1 MPTNTTTK
9 GKLRLD
15 VKRLEC
21 TLFDGADASDRRAF
35 CVHLFLLNLAAVADN
50 DKVAARCGQGE
61 VYSRGPRATSDAPAL
76 KAFSEGG
83 DALIVRSS
91 PEKLE
96 VALAVVKADL
106 DEAAL
111 VDMRGCADAFA
122 SSSSTSVGDVS
133 VTATTATVAY
143 RVANGAVTCEGD
155 NLRYAT
161 NEASLTSL
169 NIRAGPY
176 EKDLINASTVSLE
189 INEAYRVQCEAC
201 DVCYQGA
208 AWGVVLEAWAEAL
221 PASSSSTE
229 ATVFSL
235 KAQRATVGAPGSRAG
250 LRMARLSASTVECA
264 VDGRGRWSVGA
275 KRPRLETIESSSV
288 KQLADLGGELNCSV
302 DWASDDGLIVKARA
316 PAVRATSALTRYDH
330 DLIRTVVWR
339 TLSGGDDPVV
349 PSDKSLKVEVE
360 AGAADLR
367 LEDVGRIASTGVRL
381 EVIRPHG
388 AFTTFTVACAAAT
401 VYDRARKTIASPES
415 TGGDAFEFTVG
426 HGDADLNGIRAS
438 LTSLTARHT
447 SVIWRAEAWWAFRD
461 FFRYAYV
468 RDARD
473 GPDICLLYTS
483 PSPRDATLSRMPSS
497 A

>member
-1 MPTNTTTK
+1 M
-9 GKLRLD
+9 
-15 VKRLEC
+15 
-21 TLFDGADASDRRAF
+21 
-35 CVHLFLLNLAAVADN
+35 
-50 DKVAARCGQGE
+50 
-61 VYSRGPRATSDAPAL
+61 
-76 KAFSEGG
+76 
-83 DALIVRSS
+83 RSS

-122 SSSSTSVGDVS
+122 SSTSSDIDVA
-133 VTATTATVAY
+133 VTATTATVSY
-143 RVANGAVTCEGD
+143 RVATGAVTCEGD

-189 INEAYRVQCEAC
+189 MNEAYRVQCEAC
-201 DVCYQGA
+201 DLCYQGA

-221 PASSSSTE
+221 PSSSSTSE
-229 ATVFSL
+229 DTVFAL

-264 VDGRGRWSVGA
+264 VDGLGSWSVGA
-275 KRPRLETIESSSV
+275 KRPRLETFDNSSV
-288 KQLADLGGELNCSV
+288 KQLADLGGELSCTV

-316 PAVRATSALTRYDH
+316 GRPRDVGFNRRYDH

-339 TLSGGDDPVV
+339 TLSGGDDPIT
-349 PSDKSLKVEVE
+349 PSDKSLRVEVE

-401 VYDRARKTIASPES
+401 VYDRARKTLASPES
-415 TGGDAFEFTVG
+415 TGGDAFEFSG

-447 SVIWRAEAWWAFRD
+447 ASNL
-461 FFRYAYV
+461 
-468 RDARD
+468 ARR
-473 GPDICLLYTS
+473 GLVGF
-483 PSPRDATLSRMPSS
+483 
-497 A
+497 